1 MSLGNCCRWHFRDPK
16 FNSCLGGGSISS
28 GPFVGNASK
37 VIQHCYKFQN
47 DLLISLVLQ
56 EFLSFLFS
64 KLLPSWDNSPYSDW
78 SCTFSSDVILW
89 SITIWPQVLSLQNL
103 SAIKMSRNG
112 NDSDTLIWIH
122 SSCAYTFKEQR
133 CVTCQKTA
141 CEDPVGGAR
150 VQWQGWEGD
159 REKWKRKHI
168 LLCCL
173 RKLNNTFIVG

>member
-1 MSLGNCCRWHFRDPK
+1 MSLGNCRRWHFRDPK
-16 FNSCLGGGSISS
+16 FNSFLREGSMPS

-37 VIQHCYKFQN
+37 VIQRCYKFQN